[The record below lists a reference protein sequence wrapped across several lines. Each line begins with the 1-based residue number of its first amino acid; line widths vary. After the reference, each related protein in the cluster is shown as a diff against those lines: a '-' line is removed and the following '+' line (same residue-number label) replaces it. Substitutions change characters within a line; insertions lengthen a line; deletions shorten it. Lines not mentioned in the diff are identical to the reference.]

1 MLSLDATGATR
12 RICPVFDREQFGE
25 RPGSWAQQAD
35 LPPIEHTRR
44 THIEETGSLPLAC
57 YNFLTAHAMSVPQ
70 AGTTETASS
79 SQDLILSS
87 RGVGG

>member
-70 AGTTETASS
+70 AGTAETASS
-79 SQDLILSS
+79 SQDQILSS